1 MEDFLKSGAALS
13 DKEIISKIKSGDRI
27 YLRILIERYMPY
39 IINAARNYPYIDRE
53 DLIQEGRLAVFSAA
67 ESYDEKSAAFSTFV
81 FLCINRAISSFA
93 RSFSAKKRVP
103 AELIDS
109 LGETDILSLED
120 PEKLIIER
128 ENFENLKNNIK
139 NVLSETEYKVLIG
152 FLSAKS
158 YGEIAA
164 ELNISEKSV
173 DNALSRVRKK
183 LKK

>member
-1 MEDFLKSGAALS
+1 MSDFLKSGAALS
-13 DKEIISKIKSGDRI
+13 DNEIILKIKRGDRI
-27 YLRILIERYMPY
+27 YLRILIDRYMPY
-39 IINAARNYPYIDRE
+39 IINAVRNYPYLDRE

-67 ESYDEKSAAFSTFV
+67 ESFDEHSAAFSTFV
-81 FLCINRAISSFA
+81 FLCINRAISSAA
-93 RSFSAKKRVP
+93 RSFSAKKRIP
-103 AELIDS
+103 AELIDP
-109 LGETDILSLED
+109 LGETDILSLDD

-139 NVLSETEYKVLIG
+139 NILSETEYKVLVA
-152 FLSAKS
+152 FLNGKS

-164 ELNISEKSV
+164 ELGISEKSV